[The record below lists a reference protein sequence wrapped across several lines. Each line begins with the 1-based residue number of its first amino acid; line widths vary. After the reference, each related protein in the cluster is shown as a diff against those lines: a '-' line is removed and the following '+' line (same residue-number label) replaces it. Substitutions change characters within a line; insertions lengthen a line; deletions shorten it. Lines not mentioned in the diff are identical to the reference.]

1 MRPREQGGA
10 STERRTGADPE
21 KSNPPTPPGEW
32 LQEVVNN
39 GDFAKEISKLT
50 TSAVY
55 PMEEMMIPSNSSG
68 FFKVNTNHLIISI
81 AFLMKWET
89 NLHLNSIPAM

>member
-39 GDFAKEISKLT
+39 GDFAKEISKFCILWQINNPI
-50 TSAVY
+50 AAEFCK
-55 PMEEMMIPSNSSG
+55 EEY
-68 FFKVNTNHLIISI
+68 IIQ
-81 AFLMKWET
+81 K
-89 NLHLNSIPAM
+89 N